1 MKTPQPQ
8 QKNERICKTN
18 QSYKT
23 TPIIKQSSDSN
34 TFKTNSLKQTINSN
48 IHFMEGNAETYLR
61 KLLAEINTTL

>member
-18 QSYKT
+18 QSYNT

-34 TFKTNSLKQTINSN
+34 TFKTNSLKQTINS
-48 IHFMEGNAETYLR
+48 IHFREGNAETYLR
-61 KLLAEINTTL
+61 KLLAEINTTP